1 MLCALCIPM
10 LFLCLRQILQ
20 QLYVLC
26 ETHTD
31 KREHHFLYQRI
42 RPNVHWVWYSVEN
55 QSQVSPWYHP
65 EQFQYVVAM
74 YQLLSNSN
82 QKIIPLKNVYVHKE
96 LNFSYLKNRKMKQR
110 KKIKLWTICV
120 SHTEHNITFFNMVVV
135 RSALF
140 VTWTSR

>member
-1 MLCALCIPM
+1 MEGISIKLNQKIMLCALCIPM

-42 RPNVHWVWYSVEN
+42 RPNVLWVWYSVEN

-82 QKIIPLKNVYVHKE
+82 QKIIHQKMSMFIKKCDFFVFKKSYNTTQKKNKTV
-96 LNFSYLKNRKMKQR
+96 KNMHIIYWK
-110 KKIKLWTICV
+110 
-120 SHTEHNITFFNMVVV
+120 
-135 RSALF
+135 
-140 VTWTSR
+140 